1 MVFAEARLQ
10 GRVGEINAFCVQLC
24 DWVTRVHD
32 QAGVNLLRDEGERNC
47 VMPFFDQSNQG
58 SVSDNADTIKWVRH
72 AHIAFLNGH
81 SFSHLHA
88 VYSPPACV
96 SRSPGPRTRACED
109 TFPTLTKAN
118 LRAGANT
125 HELVVFSLATCVEKA

>member
-47 VMPFFDQSNQG
+47 VMPFFDQG
-58 SVSDNADTIKWVRH
+58 SVSDNVDTIKWVRQ
-72 AHIAFLNGH
+72 AHIAF
-81 SFSHLHA
+81 FEWPFISHLHA

-96 SRSPGPRTRACED
+96 SRSPGPRTRACEE